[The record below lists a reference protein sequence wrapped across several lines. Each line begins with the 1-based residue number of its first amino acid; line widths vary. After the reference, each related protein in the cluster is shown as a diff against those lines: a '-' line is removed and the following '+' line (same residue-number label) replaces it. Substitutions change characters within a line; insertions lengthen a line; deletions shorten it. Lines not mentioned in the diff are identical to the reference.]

1 MQENL
6 NEIRGLLDRVRARW
20 RRLRVLRATVRVSLA
35 VSAVLA
41 LAQVL
46 LRSSAGAPAVY
57 AAIGVVAAILAVV
70 AAGWGVWPLRDAP
83 TDAQVA
89 RFLEE
94 RAASLDD
101 RLVSAIDVSQAQS
114 ETPGPGLMA
123 PMLADA
129 ARRVREIDLDVIV
142 PATSRRII

>member
-46 LRSSAGAPAVY
+46 LRFSAGAPAVY
-57 AAIGVVAAILAVV
+57 AALGVVAAILAVV

-89 RFLEE
+89 RFIEE
-94 RAASLDD
+94 RAAPPADP
-101 RLVSAIDVSQAQS
+101 LVRPIEGEQGQS
-114 ETPGPGLMA
+114 GTP
-123 PMLADA
+123 
-129 ARRVREIDLDVIV
+129 
-142 PATSRRII
+142 